1 MRSSVKLYFY
11 LEKVRVQKQLLIFSV
26 DCAAYCS
33 HHELNLSVYD
43 QIDFAHM
50 SPHKNLGG
58 A

>member
-1 MRSSVKLYFY
+1 VKQVVFA
-11 LEKVRVQKQLLIFSV
+11 V

-33 HHELNLSVYD
+33 HHELNLTIID
-43 QIDFAHM
+43 EIDFVFL